1 MGLRYYDKV
10 STTYGTD
17 RWGCIV
23 PVSKTVEHGDRLED
37 LGDRFER
44 AWPAIVAVLGSIGG
58 LSWLGLAVSIV
69 LRMFGAI

>member
-10 STTYGTD
+10 SVTFGTD
-17 RWGCIV
+17 RWGCPV
-23 PVSKTVEHGDRLED
+23 PVSKTVEHCDRLED

-44 AWPAIVAVLGSIGG
+44 AWPVIVTVLGSIGG
-58 LSWLGLAVSIV
+58 LSWLALAVSIV